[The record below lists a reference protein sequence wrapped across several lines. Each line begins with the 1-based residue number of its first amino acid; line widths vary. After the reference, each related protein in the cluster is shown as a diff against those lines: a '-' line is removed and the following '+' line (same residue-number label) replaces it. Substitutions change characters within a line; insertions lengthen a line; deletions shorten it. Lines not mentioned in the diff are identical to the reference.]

1 MTTETKLPLET
12 EDHWDEWEQELLRKA
27 TNNKVLPILQG
38 SQEPLLEPIYP
49 ALPEDLDPGPR
60 PKARMVRRPG
70 VQTRSQ
76 SSSATVTPSPDDLV
90 LQQPTEEEKKTYQ
103 ERLEASKAAQS
114 ILNIHIHK
122 YNADQKKFIEQDK
135 GITAVREWIMKTAS
149 EHLKTIACNPE
160 KSLREWYLALE
171 TAVGA
176 DKAFSKQKL
185 RDRYERA
192 VAVLIRTPKDLTAW
206 ITEWEH
212 TMEKMSRKDLPE
224 AKDSS
229 QWFTRIQRA
238 SREIPELQSFF
249 TVYQVVQKQEIENDT
264 LSYNHMVSDL
274 KKHLHANKPTKIKR
288 IGKGAFP
295 AFGPNE
301 GEEEEEKPEEVKNQ
315 NRQGRKIGGK
325 RKREG
330 SSQGFR
336 RGFAE
341 GAHTEDESAEGGI
354 NKPLQKKF
362 KSQHPPNSERPTCK
376 ACEKTGHE
384 LSGCWDL
391 FPELSPVPRPEW
403 RTKRIVEQVNSNP
416 KLKTE
421 YDKLRAERQKH

>member
-12 EDHWDEWEQELLRKA
+12 EDHWDDWEQELLRKA

-38 SQEPLLEPIYP
+38 THEPLLEPVYP
-49 ALPEDLDPGPR
+49 DLPEDLDPGPR
-60 PKARMVRRPG
+60 PKGRMVPRTGMQR
-70 VQTRSQ
+70 RSQ
-76 SSSATVTPSPDDLV
+76 SSSSTATPGPDDSIM
-90 LQQPTEEEKKTYQ
+90 QQPTEEEKKAYQ

-122 YNADQKKFIEQDK
+122 YNADQKKFAEQEK

-149 EHLKTIACNPE
+149 EHLKTVACNPA
-160 KSLREWYLALE
+160 KSLREWYCALE

-192 VAVLIRTPKDLTAW
+192 VAVLTRTPKDLTAW

-249 TVYQVVQKQEIENDT
+249 TVYQVVHKQEIENDT
-264 LSYNHMVSDL
+264 LNYNHMTSDL
-274 KKHLHANKPTKIKR
+274 KKHLHANKATKTKGV
-288 IGKGAFP
+288 GKGAFP

-301 GEEEEEKPEEVKNQ
+301 EENEESEELKDQ
-315 NRQGRKIGGK
+315 SRKGRKSNNK
-325 RKREG
+325 RKRED
-330 SSQGFR
+330 SPQGPR
-336 RGFAE
+336 RG
-341 GAHTEDESAEGGI
+341 SAEGGP
-354 NKPLQKKF
+354 NKLSKRSN
-362 KSQHPPNSERPTCK
+362 SQRPHQSDSVRPTCK
-376 ACEKTGHE
+376 ACEKSGHE
-384 LSGCWDL
+384 LSECWDL
-391 FPELSPVPRPEW
+391 FPELSPFPRSEW
-403 RTKRIVEQVNSNP
+403 RIKKTMDQVNGNS

-421 YDKLRAERQKH
+421 YDKLRAEKQKH